1 MKNVEGRKR
10 GRYKNQHKETRA
22 RMQYDAEELS
32 NDRLSEFER
41 SKSDKKINSDIT
53 REWILGY
60 TKDGENP
67 E

>member
-1 MKNVEGRKR
+1 MEGRKR
-10 GRYKNQHKETRA
+10 ERYKNQDEETRA
-22 RMQYDAEELS
+22 WMQNGAEELS

-41 SKSDKKINSDIT
+41 SKSVKKINSDIT

-60 TKDGENP
+60 TKGCKNP

>member
-1 MKNVEGRKR
+1 MEGRKR
-10 GRYKNQHKETRA
+10 GRYKNQDKETRA
-22 RMQYDAEELS
+22 RMQYDVGELS

-41 SKSDKKINSDIT
+41 SKSDKKINSDST

-60 TKDGENP
+60 TKDGKNP

>member
-1 MKNVEGRKR
+1 MEGRKR
-10 GRYKNQHKETRA
+10 GRYKNQDKETRA

-32 NDRLSEFER
+32 NGRLSEFER

-60 TKDGENP
+60 TKDGKNP

>member
-1 MKNVEGRKR
+1 MEGRKR
-10 GRYKNQHKETRA
+10 GRYKNQDKKTRA
-22 RMQYDAEELS
+22 RMQNDAEELS

-60 TKDGENP
+60 TKDSRNP

>member
-1 MKNVEGRKR
+1 
-10 GRYKNQHKETRA
+10 
-22 RMQYDAEELS
+22 MQYDVGDLS

-60 TKDGENP
+60 TKDGKNP
-67 E
+67 EQCKKVVHHFD